1 VLPSPDRESALLAG
15 SSEARER
22 LVDALLRVARTPRTT
37 VLVRGERG
45 AGKRTAA
52 EHLHAFSGRRVG
64 PCTLL
69 RAGVELAPGALEEA
83 VRRTQ
88 GGTLVLLGVEGLP
101 SAAQAVLQAELV
113 EPTADLRVVVTT
125 SQDLGALVA
134 AGRLR
139 EDLLYRLNV
148 LSLCVPALRERAADL
163 PAVTAAMLAEL
174 GRESGL
180 QGRLEPDA
188 LEALGAHAFPGNLR
202 ELRGVLA
209 AALARAGGGQLRAA
223 DLALPG
229 APRAAASAG
238 DGDLTLRG
246 AEERQIRRVLALT
259 GGNRSRAARALG
271 INRQTLYNKLAALG
285 ADVGPSAR

>member
-1 VLPSPDRESALLAG
+1 M
-15 SSEARER
+15 
-22 LVDALLRVARTPRTT
+22 
-37 VLVRGERG
+37 
-45 AGKRTAA
+45 
-52 EHLHAFSGRRVG
+52 
-64 PCTLL
+64 
-69 RAGVELAPGALEEA
+69 
-83 VRRTQ
+83 
-88 GGTLVLLGVEGLP
+88 
-101 SAAQAVLQAELV
+101 
-113 EPTADLRVVVTT
+113 
-125 SQDLGALVA
+125 
-134 AGRLR
+134 
-139 EDLLYRLNV
+139 

-209 AALARAGGGQLRAA
+209 AALARAGGGPMRAA

-229 APRAAASAG
+229 APRAAASAP

-246 AEERQIRRVLALT
+246 AEERLIRRVLALT

-285 ADVGPSAR
+285 ADAVGPSA